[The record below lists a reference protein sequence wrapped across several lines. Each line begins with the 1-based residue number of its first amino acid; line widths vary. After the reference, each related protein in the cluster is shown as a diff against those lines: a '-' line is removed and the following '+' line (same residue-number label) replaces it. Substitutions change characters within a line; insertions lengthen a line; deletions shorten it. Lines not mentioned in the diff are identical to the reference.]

1 MADKNTAPDSLQRG
15 LSKRHVTMIA
25 IGGTIGTGLFLGA
38 GDSISLTGPSIL
50 FVYLLTGI
58 FLYIMMRAIGELLYA
73 DPDNN
78 SFVSFVSKYLGPGA
92 GHFVG
97 WSYWI
102 TLILPAMAELTAI
115 GKYVQFWLPTVPAW
129 LIEIVVMLLL
139 VGVNLVAVKFFGE
152 AEFWFSSIKIIAILG
167 IIITGILMMITG
179 FKTPGVHGGVVSFAN
194 ITHHFQLFP
203 NGGMNFMMAFPMV
216 FFAFVGIEFVG
227 LMSAETKNPREVMPK
242 VINTVLFRILV
253 FYVGALAI
261 IMSIYDWHYLPADQS
276 PFVFIFKLIG
286 IDWAAALLNFV
297 VLTAAMS
304 ALNTLIY
311 SAGRDVYAL
320 ALENTGK
327 WQDYFKRLSTKAIPA
342 RAILFSAIL
351 IMLTPVINALP
362 IFESA
367 FNFFASATAAITL
380 VIYSLIMIAHRN
392 YRASADFIEDG
403 FKMPFYKVAS
413 PLTLLFFL
421 FIFGTLFLD
430 KTDTIAALGG
440 IAWTVGYGWYSHKK
454 YGMKFN

>member
-1 MADKNTAPDSLQRG
+1 MADKNAAPDSLNRG

-78 SFVSFVSKYLGPGA
+78 SFVAFVSKYLGPGA

-102 TLILPAMAELTAI
+102 TLILPAMAAI
-115 GKYVQFWLPTVPAW
+115 GLYVQYWLPNVPAW
-129 LIEIVVMLLL
+129 LIEIIVMILL
-139 VGVNLVAVKFFGE
+139 VGVNLFAVNFFGE

-167 IIITGILMMITG
+167 IIATGIIMMLTG
-179 FKTPGVHGGVVSFAN
+179 FNAPGAHGGPVSFGN
-194 ITHHFQLFP
+194 ITHNFKFFP
-203 NGGMNFMMAFPMV
+203 NGGMSFMQAFPMV

-242 VINTVLFRILV
+242 VINTVLFRILI

-261 IMSIYDWHYLPADQS
+261 IMSIYDWHYLPSNQS

-286 IDWAAALLNFV
+286 IHWAAALLNFV

-327 WQDYFKRLSTKAIPA
+327 WQSYFKVLSMKAIPS
-342 RAILFSAIL
+342 RAVLFSAIL
-351 IMLTPVINALP
+351 IMLTPIINALP

-380 VIYSLIMIAHRN
+380 VIYSLIMLAHRK
-392 YRASADFIEDG
+392 YRASADYIEDG
-403 FKMPFYKVAS
+403 FKMPFYKIAS
-413 PLTLLFFL
+413 PLTLAFFL

-430 KTDTIAALGG
+430 KTDMIAAFGG
-440 IAWTVGYGWYSHKK
+440 IAWTIGYGWYSHKK
-454 YGMKFN
+454 YGMKF

>member
-1 MADKNTAPDSLQRG
+1 
-15 LSKRHVTMIA
+15 
-25 IGGTIGTGLFLGA
+25 
-38 GDSISLTGPSIL
+38 
-50 FVYLLTGI
+50 
-58 FLYIMMRAIGELLYA
+58 MMRAIGELLYA

-78 SFVSFVSKYLGPGA
+78 SFVAFVSKYLGPGA

-115 GKYVQFWLPTVPAW
+115 GLYVQYWLPNVPAW
-129 LIEIVVMLLL
+129 LIEIIVMILL
-139 VGVNLVAVKFFGE
+139 VGVNLFAVNFFGE

-167 IIITGILMMITG
+167 IIATGIIMMLTG
-179 FKTPGVHGGVVSFAN
+179 FNAPGAHGGPVSFAN
-194 ITHHFQLFP
+194 ITHNFKFFP
-203 NGGMNFMMAFPMV
+203 NGGMSFMQAFPMV

-227 LMSAETKNPREVMPK
+227 MMSAETKNPREVMPK
-242 VINTVLFRILV
+242 VINTVLFRILI

-261 IMSIYDWHYLPADQS
+261 IMSIYDWHYLPSNQS
-276 PFVFIFKLIG
+276 PFVFIFK
-286 IDWAAALLNFV
+286 LLNFV

-327 WQDYFKRLSTKAIPA
+327 WQSYFKVLSMKAIPS
-342 RAILFSAIL
+342 RAVLFSAIL
-351 IMLTPVINALP
+351 IMLTPIINALP

-380 VIYSLIMIAHRN
+380 VIYSLIMLAHRK
-392 YRASADFIEDG
+392 YRASADYIEDG
-403 FKMPFYKVAS
+403 FKMPFYKIAS
-413 PLTLLFFL
+413 PLTLAFFL

-430 KTDTIAALGG
+430 KTDMIAAFGG
-440 IAWTVGYGWYSHKK
+440 IAWTIGYGWYSHKK
-454 YGMKFN
+454 YGMKF